1 MVVILILLTVLAFIT
16 VELILKRREKLRE
29 ATESLELG
37 EPARIFPYRAAHE
50 LPGGLFFH
58 SGHTWAKLE
67 PSGTVQVGLDGFA
80 REVLGRVDRFE
91 LPATGVKVRQ
101 GEPAFAALQSGKRI
115 EFVSPVD
122 GVVCAVND
130 QINSDPQGA
139 KKEPYEKGWA
149 VAVRPFN
156 IVQNLK
162 KLRIGAEASAW
173 LEKEVRSFA
182 EFLSLHRAVPKE
194 VGVTLPD
201 GGTHAEG
208 ILETMDGEILQ
219 IAIRKFFR

>member
-1 MVVILILLTVLAFIT
+1 MVVLLFVLTVIGCIT
-16 VELILKRREKLRE
+16 VDLYLRRREKRR
-29 ATESLELG
+29 AAAESPALG
-37 EPARIFPYRAAHE
+37 EPARFLPFWAAHK

-67 PSGTVQVGLDGFA
+67 PSGAVQVGLDGFA

-91 LPATGVKVRQ
+91 LPAEGVKVRQ
-101 GEPAFAALQSGKRI
+101 GEPAFAARQSGKRI

-130 QINSDPQGA
+130 RINADPQGA
-139 KKEPYEKGWA
+139 KKEPYEKGWVFA
-149 VAVRPFN
+149 IRPSNF
-156 IVQNLK
+156 VQNLK
-162 KLRIGAEASAW
+162 KLRIGADASAW

-182 EFLSLHRAVPKE
+182 EFLSLHRAVPQE

-219 IAIRKFFR
+219 IVIRKFFR